1 MTVYLYILLAII
13 AVSFASNEVYAQSQT
28 VVITGDENLQPCFMN
43 MTAGAQM
50 WKNCGASDDY
60 LDFALAPFEYITG
73 GYFSMILVTIF
84 IIMSY
89 IKYHTVLYPMLIGLL
104 FLPISYTF
112 FPDTFLVYALALL
125 AVGVGGS
132 LTYMLLWRG
141 RN

>member
-1 MTVYLYILLAII
+1 VYLYILLAVI
-13 AVSFASNEVYAQSQT
+13 AVSFVSNEAYAQST
-28 VVITGDENLQPCFMN
+28 VTIIGDDPNLQPCFMN

-104 FLPISYTF
+104 FLPVSFTL
-112 FPDTFLVYALALL
+112 FPDTFLTYAITLFAVGTGGLL
-125 AVGVGGS
+125 AWI
-132 LTYMLLWRG
+132 LIWRTK
-141 RN
+141 

>member
-1 MTVYLYILLAII
+1 MYLYLLLAVLAI
-13 AVSFASNEVYAQSQT
+13 SFVSNEAYAQNT
-28 VVITGDENLQPCFMN
+28 VSIIGDESLEPCFMN
-43 MTAGAQM
+43 MTAGSQM
-50 WKNCGASDDY
+50 WKNCNASDDY

-84 IIMSY
+84 VIMSY

-112 FPDTFLVYALALL
+112 FPDTFLVYAVTLVSVAFIGLI
-125 AVGVGGS
+125 A
-132 LTYMLLWRG
+132 TMIIWRT

>member
-1 MTVYLYILLAII
+1 MYLYILLAII
-13 AVSFASNEVYAQSQT
+13 AVSFVSNEAYAQST
-28 VVITGDENLQPCFMN
+28 VTIIGDDPNLQPCFMN
-43 MTAGAQM
+43 MTAGAQL

-104 FLPISYTF
+104 FLPVSFTL
-112 FPDTFLVYALALL
+112 FPDTFLTYAITLFAVGTGGLL
-125 AVGVGGS
+125 AWI
-132 LTYMLLWRG
+132 LIWRTK
-141 RN
+141 

>member
-1 MTVYLYILLAII
+1 VYWYLILTVLVLSFGVSEAFAQNTVTII
-13 AVSFASNEVYAQSQT
+13 
-28 VVITGDENLQPCFMN
+28 GDESLQPCFMN

-50 WKNCGASDDY
+50 WSNCGADDDY
-60 LDFALAPFEYITG
+60 LDFALMPFEWVTG

-89 IKYHTVLYPMLIGLL
+89 IKYHTVLYPILIGML

-112 FPDTFLVYALALL
+112 FPDAFLVYAVTLM
-125 AVGVGGS
+125 AVAVTGS
-132 LTYMLLWRG
+132 LAYMIIWRT

>member
-1 MTVYLYILLAII
+1 VYWYVILAVLAI
-13 AVSFASNEVYAQSQT
+13 SFVSNEAYAQST
-28 VVITGDENLQPCFMN
+28 VTIVGDENLQPCFMN

-50 WKNCGASDDY
+50 WDNCGANEDY
-60 LDFALAPFEYITG
+60 LDFALMPFEYITG

-89 IKYHTVLYPMLIGLL
+89 IKYHNVLYPMLIGLL

-112 FPDTFLVYALALL
+112 FPDVFLVYAIALF
-125 AVGVGGS
+125 AVGGGS
-132 LTYMLLWRG
+132 GLVWILLWRA

>member
-1 MTVYLYILLAII
+1 MYLYILLAII
-13 AVSFASNEVYAQSQT
+13 AVSFVSNEAYAQNT
-28 VVITGDENLQPCFMN
+28 VIIIGDESLEPCFMN

-50 WKNCGASDDY
+50 WKNCNASDDY

-104 FLPISYTF
+104 FLPVSFTL
-112 FPDTFLVYALALL
+112 FPDTFLTYAITLFVVGTGGLL
-125 AVGVGGS
+125 AWI
-132 LTYMLLWRG
+132 LIWRTK
-141 RN
+141 